1 MFRTLVLLCA
11 ISMPLLARF
20 GLAAALQETHTP
32 MAEQD
37 TGSVADEPGRTR
49 LYLNDGSFQVVLS
62 YRVEGD
68 NVLYRS
74 AERAGAEEVIPLR
87 LVDLNATRTWEQ
99 QQKAARSGAPAV
111 EIDPELARQ
120 EAARKAEAPEIAP
133 NLDLDP
139 ADAALVL
146 DTYRG
151 QPQLAILTQT
161 EGGLNRRTAHNIL
174 RERINPMSAPHKL
187 VQVPGQTAPVQLHV
201 GDPEFYMRLDVD
213 HDEVTQGGTFEVD
226 THDSADRKIE
236 SPSRDAQYVIERVDV
251 RSDVRMVTTF
261 SLRDL
266 ERGRRQGDIVETTT
280 SILPGGHWLKVVP
293 RETLTFG
300 EYALI
305 EIPPGRNNEV
315 NSAVWDFGVNPTAG
329 PNRDAIVPKVR
340 RPPVLTPRR
349 SAPE

>member
-1 MFRTLVLLCA
+1 MQ
-11 ISMPLLARF
+11 S
-20 GLAAALQETHTP
+20 
-32 MAEQD
+32 
-37 TGSVADEPGRTR
+37 DEPARSR
-49 LYLNDGSFQVVLS
+49 LYLKDGSFQVVIS
-62 YRVEGD
+62 YHVEGD

-87 LVDLNATRTWEQ
+87 LVDLNATHAWER
-99 QQKAARSGAPAV
+99 QQKAARSGVPAV

-120 EAARKAEAPEIAP
+120 EAERKAEAPEVAP
-133 NLDLDP
+133 NLNLDP

-146 DTYRG
+146 DFYRG
-151 QPQLAILTQT
+151 QPQLAILSQT
-161 EGGLNRRTAHNIL
+161 SGGLNRKTSHNIL

-201 GDPEFYMRLDVD
+201 GDPEFYIRLDND
-213 HDEVTQGGTFEVD
+213 RAEVTQGGTFEVD
-226 THDSADRKIE
+226 THSSDDKEFE
-236 SPSRDAQYVIERVDV
+236 SPSGNAMYVLERVDI
-251 RSDVRMVTTF
+251 RSDVRIVTTF
-261 SLRDL
+261 SLGDL
-266 ERGRRQGDIVETTT
+266 GTGRKQGDIVETTT
-280 SILPGGHWLKVVP
+280 SVLPGGHWLKVVP
-293 RETLTFG
+293 KQTLTFG

-315 NSAVWDFGVNPTAG
+315 NSAVWDFGVNPMAG